1 MTADDARRHLLAASR
16 LRMPRF
22 DERDTD
28 GMKIEKIENH
38 LLVTAITRGDL
49 EECRLHMQMALHDL
63 QRQWDDIPRE
73 AWEVHAP
80 KTEKA
85 RTQVAIAQAKRLI
98 EPDLYDG
105 IVEAKFLIARLTE
118 QINRLS
124 HMGDDQ
130 VASRIYSLLAGT

>member
-1 MTADDARRHLLAASR
+1 
-16 LRMPRF
+16 
-22 DERDTD
+22 
-28 GMKIEKIENH
+28 
-38 LLVTAITRGDL
+38 
-49 EECRLHMQMALHDL
+49 
-63 QRQWDDIPRE
+63 
-73 AWEVHAP
+73 
-80 KTEKA
+80 
-85 RTQVAIAQAKRLI
+85 VAIAQAKRLI